1 MLAVQPYHAGGYPP
15 PGRRWPQFGDQA
27 IEAALGGADSIR
39 SKLQA
44 KRDAMRSVHLGR
56 LEDQGIVP
64 MGAPAAHPAAAGV
77 AAFDHFQ
84 LPPSAAPVDLGRVG
98 PGESVPSTPERNG
111 VDISVPST
119 PAPQTPLPA
128 IPKFPFPSPEHF
140 NIGSPTSIATMS
152 PPPQTY
158 YNSTLASP
166 DRAEVTPQP
175 SAATFVGQAL
185 RNQAAAAGGAVSAA
199 MQPGSQARTMAHS
212 AASTIALAGP
222 PIVHGAHAIAHLAGE
237 VVPPIAAAAVTGA
250 SAIGHAAMAAGPP
263 AARAVGRAASAAARG
278 AGHGAMALGGALAHG
293 ASRGV
298 EMARAALESSDISVG
313 DFVAGIQAMR
323 EAMELPDRPS
333 THAAITDGSQA
344 ALPGPAVGR
353 RNRMATPPP
362 RRSGSSSSSSARA
375 RPEVSF
381 SSEKDWLEHVQSKTA
396 LVEELYKRPNWRDIV
411 QHLNSSDLRKKM
423 GKLSRED
430 IAKMLVALDA

>member
-1 MLAVQPYHAGGYPP
+1 MLAVRPYHAGGYPP
-15 PGRRWPQFGDQA
+15 PGRRWPQFGDPA
-27 IEAALGGADSIR
+27 LEAALGGADSIR

-84 LPPSAAPVDLGRVG
+84 LPPPAAPVHLGRVG

-119 PAPQTPLPA
+119 PTPLPA

-152 PPPQTY
+152 PPPQSY
-158 YNSTLASP
+158 SP

-263 AARAVGRAASAAARG
+263 AARAVGRVASAAARG

-344 ALPGPAVGR
+344 ALPGPAIR
-353 RNRMATPPP
+353 HRNRMATPPP

>member
-1 MLAVQPYHAGGYPP
+1 MPAHSQ
-15 PGRRWPQFGDQA
+15 
-27 IEAALGGADSIR
+27 
-39 SKLQA
+39 
-44 KRDAMRSVHLGR
+44 
-56 LEDQGIVP
+56 
-64 MGAPAAHPAAAGV
+64 PAAHPDPTAAGV

-84 LPPSAAPVDLGRVG
+84 LPPSAAPVHLGRVG

-119 PAPQTPLPA
+119 PAPQPLPA
-128 IPKFPFPSPEHF
+128 IPQFPFPSPEHF
-140 NIGSPTSIATMS
+140 HIGSPTSAATMS
-152 PPPQTY
+152 PPPKASWNTFRQ
-158 YNSTLASP
+158 LASP
-166 DRAEVTPQP
+166 DRAQATPEPTQP

-222 PIVHGAHAIAHLAGE
+222 PIVHGAHAIAHLAGG

-293 ASRGV
+293 ASRGI

-362 RRSGSSSSSSARA
+362 RRSGSSSSSSGPARA

>member
-1 MLAVQPYHAGGYPP
+1 
-15 PGRRWPQFGDQA
+15 
-27 IEAALGGADSIR
+27 
-39 SKLQA
+39 
-44 KRDAMRSVHLGR
+44 
-56 LEDQGIVP
+56 

-84 LPPSAAPVDLGRVG
+84 LPPPAVPVDLGRVA

-119 PAPQTPLPA
+119 PTPPLPA

-152 PPPQTY
+152 PPPQSY
-158 YNSTLASP
+158 SP

-344 ALPGPAVGR
+344 ALPGPAIRR